1 MNEFKQ
7 LSKISK
13 EEVKC
18 KMEFCE
24 KCSNLMKPIRED
36 KVSYLVCSNCDNK
49 VKVSKTKTK
58 AYTITREIKHSP
70 KDKLEVT
77 EARPL
82 RALTDEEREELE
94 DSYGDMLEQM
104 DVD

>member
-1 MNEFKQ
+1 ME
-7 LSKISK
+7 SKL
-13 EEVKC
+13 
-18 KMEFCE
+18 EFCE

-36 KVSYLVCSNCDNK
+36 KVSYLVCSNCNHK
-49 VKVSKTKTK
+49 IKVSKKKTK
-58 AYTITREIKHSP
+58 DYTITRKIKHSP

-77 EARPL
+77 EKRPI

-104 DVD
+104 DID